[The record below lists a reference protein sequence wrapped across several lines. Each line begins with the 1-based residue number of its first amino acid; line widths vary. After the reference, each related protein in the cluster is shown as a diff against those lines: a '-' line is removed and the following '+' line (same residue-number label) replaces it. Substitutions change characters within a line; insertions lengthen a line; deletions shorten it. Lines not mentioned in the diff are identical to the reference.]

1 VQSVKSVVCFTA
13 ALSIAAETEE
23 DWQMSQRS
31 SYMLAK
37 RLLISALAL
46 AIGAHAAV
54 AIAQRPRLLA
64 PRDGG
69 PRLRQPPQEELIAAA
84 GSPFGVGKLTMM
96 LPRGVAIAAEPGDEY
111 TLAEKNGRAL
121 YQAYQQAPVRGLLR
135 EILDR
140 PQAITVYFLF
150 KGDGPLELTLYTP
163 EGVERQITPQND
175 ANLHARLL
183 GEWWREYSARSRPIL
198 DLIGQYSPIPLQ
210 TSKSDEY
217 PHSVDNYL
225 AAMLSRRLGVPM
237 PEETRRLRG
246 GPTSEIGQ
254 AAGVLAGTE
263 AARAKLQRAIML
275 GGDAAPEAADQ
286 SLPPPVQMTAL
297 EELPPP
303 GDIKVE
309 PIAAH
314 VPAECLYLRFGS
326 FTNYQWFRTRLD
338 EWGGDLRNLISAR
351 SVNYNMNAKLERQ
364 IWLHETALS
373 ALLGPTVIADVALI
387 GDDTFFREG
396 AAFGMLFQAR
406 NNFGLT
412 SDINRQRSEALKN
425 EAGCTEK
432 TIEIA
437 GHKVSFIST
446 PDNRIRSFY
455 AVDGDFH
462 FVATSQALVE
472 RFFAAGAGKNALA
485 AAPDFRLA
493 RKILPLDRDDTVF
506 AFLSE
511 EFFRNLASP
520 SYQIEMNRR
529 LRSVTEIDLAEMARL
544 AAQAE
549 GVQATTLEQLV
560 AGEYLPKSMLQ
571 RPDGSRLVFEQDG
584 SVWDSL
590 RGPEG
595 SFLPVPD
602 MPIKGVTRSEAVEYQ
617 RFAESFQNQLG
628 RMDPIVVAVKQLGI
642 ENDRER
648 VEIAGRMLPL
658 AARHYSLAMRLL
670 GPADKQRLAPVPSD
684 LATLE
689 GVVSGNI
696 LALVQS
702 FIPGI
707 AAQQPGE
714 PYHAAIGVRNIEA
727 PYDVRDGQVKYRA
740 GLLQSVPFYIAAWPN
755 PGMLGL
761 LGLGRA
767 DVPRDQE
774 GIARTALM
782 WDRQLGPITVAAP
795 RRDVLADISPQL
807 KIVDAARPG
816 QIWLHVSDV
825 TQSKLSNFSNSLGYT
840 RARNITLGNTHFL
853 HLLTTQLGVA
863 PEQALAVAEELLE
876 AKLVSPVGGHYE
888 LVKPEGRFP
897 FWTSTALSNER
908 RGGPLGGVPD
918 GFRSPPLDW
927 FRGLEAELSVEQ
939 GRLSLDAQVLMQR
952 GLPKVAK

>member
-1 VQSVKSVVCFTA
+1 MQWNRPSVPFVVA
-13 ALSIAAETEE
+13 V
-23 DWQMSQRS
+23 
-31 SYMLAK
+31 
-37 RLLISALAL
+37 ALAL
-46 AIGAHAAV
+46 NAAS
-54 AIAQRPRLLA
+54 AMAQRPRLLV
-64 PRDGG
+64 PREGVA
-69 PRLRQPPQEELIAAA
+69 RLRQPVQEEIIAAT
-84 GSPFGVGKLTMM
+84 GSPFGVGKLTVL
-96 LPRGVAIAAEPGDEY
+96 LPRGEAVAADPGDEY

-121 YQAYQQAPVRGLLR
+121 YAAYQNEPVRGVLR
-135 EILDR
+135 QILDR

-150 KGDGPLELTLYTP
+150 KGDAQLELTLYTP
-163 EGVERQITPQND
+163 TAVDRQTTPQND
-175 ANLHARLL
+175 PNLHSRLL

-198 DLIGQYSPIPLQ
+198 DMLGQYSPIPLR
-210 TSKSDEY
+210 TAKTDEY
-217 PHSVDNYL
+217 PHSVDTYL
-225 AAMLSRRLGVPM
+225 TAMLSRRLGLPM
-237 PEETRRLRG
+237 PEETRRLLG
-246 GPTSEIGQ
+246 AQSSEIGQ

-263 AARAKLQRAIML
+263 AARAKLEREIML
-275 GGDAAPEAADQ
+275 GGDMGAEAADQ
-286 SLPPPVQMTAL
+286 PLPPPVRMTAL

-303 GDIKVE
+303 GDIKIE

-314 VPAECLYLRFGS
+314 VPAECMYLRFGS

-351 SVNYNMNAKLERQ
+351 GVNYNMNAKLERQ

-373 ALLGPTVIADVALI
+373 ALLGPTVISDVALI

-406 NNFGLT
+406 NNFGLA

-432 TIEIA
+432 RLDIA

-462 FVATSQALVE
+462 FVATSRSLVE
-472 RFFAAGAGKNALA
+472 RFYEAGAGKNALA
-485 AAPDFRLA
+485 DAPDFRLG
-493 RKILPLDRDDTVF
+493 RKILPLERDDTVF

-520 SYQIEMNRR
+520 AYQIEMNRR
-529 LRSVTEIDLAEMARL
+529 LRSVTEIDLVEMARL

-549 GVQATTLEQLV
+549 GVQAATLEQLV
-560 AGEYLPKSMLQ
+560 AGGYLPASILQ
-571 RPDGSRLVFEQDG
+571 RPDGSRLVLEQNG
-584 SVWDSL
+584 SVSDSL

-595 SFLPVPD
+595 SFIPVPD
-602 MPIKGVTRSEAVEYQ
+602 MAVTAVTRSEAAAYQ
-617 RFAESFQNQLG
+617 RFADSFQSQLV
-628 RMDPIVVAVKQLGI
+628 RMDPIVAAVKQLGI

-648 VEIAGRMLPL
+648 VEIAARMLPL
-658 AARHYSLAMRLL
+658 APQHYSLAMRLL
-670 GPADKQRLAPVPSD
+670 GPMDKQRLAPVPSD
-684 LATLE
+684 LVTLE
-689 GVVSGNI
+689 AVVSGNI
-696 LALVQS
+696 MALVQS

-707 AAQQPGE
+707 AAPQPGG
-714 PYHAAIGVRNIEA
+714 PYHAAVGVRNVEA
-727 PYDVRDGQVKYRA
+727 PYDLRNGQVEFRA
-740 GLLQSVPFYIAAWPN
+740 GFLQSIPFYIAAWPN

-761 LGLGRA
+761 LGLGNPNT
-767 DVPRDQE
+767 PRDAE
-774 GIARTALM
+774 GVGRTALM

-795 RRDVLADISPQL
+795 RREVLADISLQL
-807 KIVDAARPG
+807 QIVDAARPG
-816 QIWLHVSDV
+816 QLWLHVSDV
-825 TQSKLSNFSNSLGYT
+825 TQSKLSDFSNSLGYS

-863 PEQALAVAEELLE
+863 PEHALEVAEELLD

-897 FWTSTALSNER
+897 FWTSMALTNEQ
-908 RGGPLGGVPD
+908 RGGPLGAVPE

-939 GRLSLDAQVLMQR
+939 AKLSVDAQVLMQR
-952 GLPKVAK
+952 GLPKVAN